1 MGEFTYDYVGLDA
14 EIGARLP
21 HSASGPG
28 GVGADIPAKGAVG
41 GGREPEH
48 GLHHGKRESSENE
61 KSV

>member
-14 EIGARLP
+14 EIGARLRD
-21 HSASGPG
+21 SASDLD
-28 GVGADIPAKGAVG
+28 GVGADVPAKGAVG
-41 GGREPEH
+41 SGREPEH